1 MTRTISIFVGLSVL
15 VGLLFAVLANASR
28 NQQGVKVNQ
37 KLLQQVTGG
46 AS

>member
-1 MTRTISIFVGLSVL
+1 LSS
-15 VGLLFAVLANASR
+15 ALANASR
-28 NQQGVKVNQ
+28 TQQGVKVNQ